1 MSVTSTPIDIYRKG
15 CPMDNQAILNEQ
27 EERVFYDAFCALREL
42 CAGEPPW
49 QRSPKYNNEFD
60 NFVDWTNEVLK

>member
-1 MSVTSTPIDIYRKG
+1 
-15 CPMDNQAILNEQ
+15 MDNQAILNEQ